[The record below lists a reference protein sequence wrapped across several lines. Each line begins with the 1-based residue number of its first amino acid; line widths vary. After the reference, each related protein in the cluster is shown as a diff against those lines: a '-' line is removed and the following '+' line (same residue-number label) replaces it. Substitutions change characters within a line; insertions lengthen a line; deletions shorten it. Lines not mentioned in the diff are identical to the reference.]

1 MRAIAPLLP
10 ARTAHYRTVSKIGVS
25 TAPAARPTGHP
36 CRVWIAFAT
45 IAIVL
50 ALRGA
55 VAAGEPS
62 DPEAVL
68 RALVKANE
76 DKDLEGMAR
85 WMDAGDDAVGYTIQG
100 RKYVGWP
107 PLARDMEA
115 EFKAVTRLEVPIK
128 DLQVWIRGDVAWF
141 AMELDYIRYVGS
153 GGGETRTVMP
163 LRETGVL
170 ERRHGRWVLV
180 SWHESFRHGAEGLMP
195 VAETA
200 PPEPAATAPDL
211 SGQWAVQE
219 EDKAYTATLDASGNG
234 TYTHQG
240 GRLMT
245 TQCTGRKWEGT
256 WQQVGNDRDGGFD
269 LLISEDGQ
277 EARGVWWYTRVG
289 EHHNIPPRQW
299 GGTYHWKRVP
309 RAQPGS

>member
-1 MRAIAPLLP
+1 MRAIAPLFP
-10 ARTAHYRTVSKIGVS
+10 ARTTHYRSVATIGVS
-25 TAPAARPTGHP
+25 TAPAARSPEHP
-36 CRVWIAFAT
+36 CPRLICFAT
-45 IAIVL
+45 IAMVL
-50 ALRGA
+50 ALQGA
-55 VAAGEPS
+55 AAAGEPS

-68 RALVKANE
+68 RALVKANQ
-76 DKDLEGMAR
+76 DKDLEAMAR
-85 WMDAGDDAVGYTIQG
+85 WMDAGEDTVAYTIQG

-107 PLARDMEA
+107 PFARDMEA

-128 DLQVWIRGDVAWF
+128 DLQVWTRGDVAWF

-170 ERRHGRWVLV
+170 ERRHGRWILV
-180 SWHESFRHGAEGLMP
+180 SWHESFRHGAEGLTP
-195 VAETA
+195 AAETA
-200 PPEPAATAPDL
+200 PHEPAATLPDL
-211 SGQWAVQE
+211 SGLWAVQE
-219 EDKAYTATLDASGNG
+219 EDKAYTATLDAFGNG

-245 TQCTGRKWEGT
+245 TRCAGRKWQGT
-256 WQQVGNDRDGGFD
+256 WQQGGNDREGGFD

-289 EHHNIPPRQW
+289 EHHDIPPRQW
-299 GGTYHWKRVP
+299 GGT
-309 RAQPGS
+309 